1 MDTEDH
7 KYPTVCLISAQH
19 GIQAMF
25 ALKHTHTL
33 SNTEYALQVFEQFK
47 NKNGRLNTHSYF
59 GVHSM

>member
-47 NKNGRLNTHSYF
+47 NKIK
-59 GVHSM
+59 